1 MSNFKKWSL
10 ITAAALTLAACGGNS
25 ADEETDVETGTEETT
40 QTEENAETEEFHFEI
55 AAQTNPMTDV
65 VELAI
70 GQLEEN
76 PAYTGELIEVTDN
89 IQYNEAVLNDEAFA
103 SFAQHEPYME
113 LFNEERDGDLVAI
126 QPIYNAIVGYYS
138 PVYDSIDDIEN
149 GAEVAIASDPAN
161 LARSLFVLEQYDLI
175 ELDENAGMLPTL
187 DDITDN
193 PYELEFTELEVGNT
207 PAAYEDGVELVFSY
221 PTYIDAKLG
230 LKTSD
235 ALFLEDDP
243 DNMFALQVVV
253 REENVDTPE
262 AEALVEAFTS
272 QEVADFLDELAGS
285 GHLERSF

>member
-149 GAEVAIASDPAN
+149 SAEVAIASDPAN
-161 LARSLFVLEQYDLI
+161 LARSLFVLEQHDLI

-253 REENVDTPE
+253 REENADTPE

-272 QEVADFLDELAGS
+272 QEVADFLDELAES